1 MKTAGERGSP
11 GHPVARATRKGVD
24 LARRRI
30 VPVLGGAKR
39 TRVVL
44 VLACVLALAS
54 ADTATVGAAAVELRR
69 ALHVGNTDIG
79 LLVAVTAAVAAIF
92 SLPFGV
98 LADRVRRTHLLGL
111 ALLGWSVAMV
121 WSATAGSFT
130 ELLYARLALGG
141 VSAAAGP
148 VTASLVGDWFLP
160 SERGQIYSFVLAGEL
175 LGAGVGF
182 AITGDVAALSWR
194 FAFVVLALPAV
205 PIAWAM
211 FHLPEP
217 ARGGAGV
224 LAPEAGALGARAP
237 GTRAPEAGAPE
248 AGAPEAG
255 ANATDQRDNPPSTA
269 AGAYAGRPPSQP
281 AARGGTVPPATA
293 KMPANGG
300 PPSPPGGE
308 RPTSR
313 RGWVGWSPPPPRA
326 NMPPPTG
333 RPAAGFPPPPP
344 RPGAPEGGM
353 PPPRGAQRS
362 QGWAPPPPRSG
373 RQRAQLSDAQRLVL
387 ESGIR
392 PDPVLAARAR
402 PGMGFLAAVRYVL
415 AVPTNVALI
424 VAGACA
430 YYFLAGVET
439 FGEEFVSHQYH
450 VSQVVSNLLLLLVG
464 TGAVAGVL
472 VAGPLGDRLLHRGR
486 ISGRVLVAAVS
497 ASAAVVLLV
506 PALLTHSAL
515 AALPYILLAAACIS
529 AQNPPIDAARLD
541 IVPSWLWGRAEGV
554 RTFVRTAAQALAPL
568 VFGAFSEYVFGG
580 GNQGLYWTFVVMLV
594 PMSASAV
601 YLFSA
606 AHRYPRD
613 VATAVLAAQ
622 AADRR
627 Q

>member
-1 MKTAGERGSP
+1 MKAAGERGSP
-11 GHPVARATRKGVD
+11 GHPVVRATRKGVD

-30 VPVLGGAKR
+30 VPVLGGATR

-79 LLVAVTAAVAAIF
+79 LLVAGTAVVAAVF

-98 LADRVRRTHLLGL
+98 LADRVRRTHLLSL

-121 WSATAGSFT
+121 WSATSGSFT

-175 LGAGVGF
+175 VGAGAGF

-194 FAFVVLALPAV
+194 VAFVVLALPAL

-224 LAPEAGALGARAP
+224 LAPEARTN
-237 GTRAPEAGAPE
+237 GTG
-248 AGAPEAG
+248 
-255 ANATDQRDNPPSTA
+255 NPNNRPAAA
-269 AGAYAGRPPSQP
+269 AGAYTAHPPAQP
-281 AARGGTVPPATA
+281 AAKGGAAAPATA
-293 KMPANGG
+293 KIAPANAG
-300 PPSPPGGE
+300 PPPPPGGE
-308 RPTSR
+308 RPDAERPDAERPANR
-313 RGWVGWSPPPPRA
+313 RGWGGWSPPPPRA
-326 NMPPPTG
+326 NMPPPRG
-333 RPAAGFPPPPP
+333 RPAAGVPPPPP
-344 RPGAPEGGM
+344 RTGPAPGGM
-353 PPPRGAQRS
+353 PPPRGPKRS
-362 QGWAPPPPRSG
+362 EGWAPPPPRSG

-387 ESGIR
+387 ERGIR
-392 PDPVLAARAR
+392 PDPALAARAR

-415 AVPTNVALI
+415 AVRTNVALI
-424 VAGACA
+424 IAGACG

-450 VSQVVSNLLLLLVG
+450 VSQVVSNLLLLIVG

-486 ISGRVLVAAVS
+486 TSGRVLVAAVS
-497 ASAAVVLLV
+497 ASAAVVFLV

-515 AALPYILLAAACIS
+515 AALPYLLMAAASIS

-622 AADRR
+622 SADRR